1 MALFSMLVELRTWDP
16 ENEND
21 NVPWLHCNK
30 QKLWNK
36 KCYMIEWWWKL
47 LLSSKVKGLSWS
59 YPARVKKPES
69 FSIQDH
75 QWVKLKLT

>member
-1 MALFSMLVELRTWDP
+1 MASLQQTEVVEQEMLNDRMMM
-16 ENEND
+16 EN
-21 NVPWLHCNK
+21 
-30 QKLWNK
+30 
-36 KCYMIEWWWKL
+36 L

-69 FSIQDH
+69 FSTQDR